1 MSDTVRTVVFVV
13 IAVDAFGAAMV
24 AARLRHAARRVG
36 VALVIASALLFAASV
51 VGPSLLDALDISDEA
66 AEIAAGVVL
75 LVPALTLLFRGDELF
90 LVGDTEAE
98 GSAAQRAGVVPLA
111 LPLLAGPAPLAVVV
125 ALAAR
130 NDRGEA
136 AIGVTVAMVVASAAL
151 VVAVRHRRERRTILE
166 AITGHFVGAA
176 MVFVAFALVVDG
188 VLGV

>member
-1 MSDTVRTVVFVV
+1 MSDTLRTVAFVV

-24 AARLRHAARRVG
+24 AARLRNAARSTG
-36 VALVIASALLFAASV
+36 IALVTASTLLFAASL
-51 VGPSLLDALDISDEA
+51 VGPSLLDALAISDEA

-98 GSAAQRAGVVPLA
+98 GPAAWRAGVVPLA
-111 LPLLAGPAPLAVVV
+111 LPLLAGPAPLAVVA

-130 NDRGEA
+130 DDRGEA

-151 VVAVRHRRERRTILE
+151 VVAVRHRRDRRTILE